1 MSGNIR
7 YTKTFKILF
16 PGREWMVS
24 SVTGI
29 LFLIFYYCVQKCKKK
44 FCMLILHVIS
54 CYLPE
59 IFLILQVF
67 SFRWRFSSSLYSVS
81 CHVQI
86 VIILSLP
93 FQYGYFFFFFL
104 NMSAMARTSLN
115 RSFAS
120 GFFCLVLKSSGEVF
134 KFSLLS
140 SMLALGLL
148 YCTWWLRW

>member
-1 MSGNIR
+1 MNG
-7 YTKTFKILF
+7 TKYNWHSLSDILLLCI
-16 PGREWMVS
+16 EM
-24 SVTGI
+24 
-29 LFLIFYYCVQKCKKK
+29 QKK
-44 FCMLILHVIS
+44 ILHVNFIS

-93 FQYGYFFFFFL
+93 FQYGYFFFFL

-120 GFFCLVLKSSGEVF
+120 GFFCLVLRSSGEVF